1 MLAFACIGRPKKPCK
16 PLFLTEPHRLNLL
29 PVSGELNDLG
39 IAFSRHE
46 ADMAGS
52 QQLAVMTGK
61 KVAAP
66 GENPLKQALP
76 YSAL

>member
-1 MLAFACIGRPKKPCK
+1 MLAFACVGRPEKPCK
-16 PLFLTEPHRLNLL
+16 
-29 PVSGELNDLG
+29 ELNDLG